1 MIFYRFVQVQIN
13 YLVQLFLCVNIF
25 MAIHI
30 QRLKIVLN
38 FKSFFMSIILTA
50 SPHFSRFSCYAG
62 TASNE
67 QLVFR
72 IFYFFHGKSCRST
85 HFFVLIFSFYIIL
98 FYHYFYLFIYLFIIL
113 LFFCKIPFNYLLFF
127 FIIIFFK
134 NKQDLRFP
142 ILYACIS
149 TRQRAQGHRTY
160 EVGTLLWDNKF

>member
-98 FYHYFYLFIYLFIIL
+98 FYHYFYLFIYLLFCCSFAKSLLIIYYFFLL
-113 LFFCKIPFNYLLFF
+113 LFSLKINKTCGSLFYMPA
-127 FIIIFFK
+127 
-134 NKQDLRFP
+134 FP
-142 ILYACIS
+142 
-149 TRQRAQGHRTY
+149 
-160 EVGTLLWDNKF
+160 